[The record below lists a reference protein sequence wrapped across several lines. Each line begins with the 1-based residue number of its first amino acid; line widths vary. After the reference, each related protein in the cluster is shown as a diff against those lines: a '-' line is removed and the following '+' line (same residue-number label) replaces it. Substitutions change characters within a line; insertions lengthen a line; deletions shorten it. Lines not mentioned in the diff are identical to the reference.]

1 MLGYLVRVFYD
12 YSSPTRAS
20 LGLGTYALRPQRDI
34 AHGERAS
41 CKTLASQ
48 HTTGSTI
55 GTCPPCRETAL
66 IFRSTSLGSAPQK
79 AARLLLKDMSQ
90 VVLQGEIVAAEA
102 PPPQP
107 VYAQQPVAQPV
118 YVQQP
123 APVVMPPAAPQT
135 VQVQIP
141 AGMMPGSVF
150 DVQANGQRIRVTV
163 PAGGKAGQLLNVRV
177 PQQRPIGR

>member
-1 MLGYLVRVFYD
+1 MQQG
-12 YSSPTRAS
+12 
-20 LGLGTYALRPQRDI
+20 
-34 AHGERAS
+34 
-41 CKTLASQ
+41 
-48 HTTGSTI
+48 
-55 GTCPPCRETAL
+55 
-66 IFRSTSLGSAPQK
+66 
-79 AARLLLKDMSQ
+79 Q

-107 VYAQQPVAQPV
+107 VYVQQPVAQPV
-118 YVQQP
+118 YVQP
-123 APVVMPPAAPQT
+123 AAPVMPPAAPQT

-141 AGMMPGSVF
+141 AGLKAGSVF